1 MHYCVGMAGA
11 LVFVV
16 ALHCLFAGASEKDWP
31 EDAQKYLAEIPGK
44 KLSLEFVVVKAL
56 SSADSFQVPG
66 YEALKAE
73 SLYYQTTAS
82 EDFRLKAGYN
92 YYDNQNEPLLPL
104 FQPNSTVGWETSV
117 GLEKNFSTG
126 TAISLDGVYSP
137 KKVGFLTGTS
147 FDAYETRATLGLQQ
161 DLLANFFGSSYRK
174 SRRSAD
180 QARQSMLA
188 GIQAQLETS
197 TLDLIGLYYQAWLK
211 KEVSLNW
218 LEAKKRK
225 EKLVKIM
232 QSQSKRGYIEVADVL
247 QVEGAAL
254 QTELQY
260 LSTQRELQN
269 IWEQLVLNL
278 KLPRIFLQVPA
289 EDIPLVLDAPET
301 KSLELCE
308 RIQFQDLEKNSS
320 RLQASE
326 HQVQSAREKFAAQKE
341 RMLPELKLK
350 ASYSANSIE
359 ADDFTTGSGY
369 QAQSHKTFR
378 EVGDLENP
386 AWSAGLQLVV
396 PLQNRALKAQY
407 LMAVAEFEQA
417 KLKKSI
423 LLADLENQWTQSCAQ
438 FKIKLNERDRYKQIN
453 GKNKQRV
460 QLDNRR
466 FEVGRIKAFQWVQT
480 EDDEAQTLIQYKQS
494 EVEARRLAWDIQR
507 QSGHMAE
514 LVREH
519 LPKVSLNE

>member
-1 MHYCVGMAGA
+1 MSWALCVAV
-11 LVFVV
+11 VFISSFVRAV
-16 ALHCLFAGASEKDWP
+16 EQDWP
-31 EDAQKYLAEIPGK
+31 VEAQKYLAEIPGR
-44 KLSLEFVVVKAL
+44 KLTLEFVVVKAL
-56 SSADSFQVPG
+56 NSADSFQIHG
-66 YEALKAE
+66 YDALRAE
-73 SLYYQTTAS
+73 SLYFQTTAY

-104 FQPNSTVGWETSV
+104 FQPNSTVGWESTV

-126 TAISLDGVYSP
+126 TAVSFEGVHSP
-137 KKVGFLTGTS
+137 KRVGFLSGSS

-161 DLLANFFGSSYRK
+161 DLLNNFFGSSYRK

-180 QARQSMLA
+180 QAKQSMMA
-188 GIQAQLETS
+188 GIQAKLESS

-211 KEVSLNW
+211 KEISLNW

-232 QSQSKRGYIEVADVL
+232 QSQAKRGFIEVADVL
-247 QVEGAAL
+247 QIEGAAL
-254 QTELQY
+254 QTDLQY

-278 KLPRIFLQVPA
+278 KLPRTFLKVPA
-289 EDIPLVLDAPET
+289 EDIPLILDAPEN

-308 RIQFQDLEKNSS
+308 KIQFQDLEKNSS
-320 RLQASE
+320 RLREAE
-326 HQVQSAREKFAAQKE
+326 HQLQSSRENFEAQREK
-341 RMLPELKLK
+341 MLPELKLN

-369 QAQSHKTFR
+369 QAQGHKTFR
-378 EVGDLENP
+378 EVADLENP

-396 PLQNRALKAQY
+396 PLQNRAQKAQY
-407 LMAVAEFEQA
+407 LRAVAEYEQA

-438 FKIKLNERDRYKQIN
+438 FKIKIHERDRYKQIN
-453 GKNKQRV
+453 DKNRRRV

-494 EVEARRLAWDIQR
+494 EVEARQLAWDIQR